1 MTALITLNNVT
12 KFYRARGHRRYILRD
27 VSARMPLGKSIGIL
41 GRNGAGKSTT
51 VRLIARADK
60 PNKGSIA
67 WAPGVEVSW
76 PMGINVGFLP
86 NTSGRDNLRVV
97 SRIYGRDWRKI
108 FDRVE
113 DFAELG
119 KYIDMPLSTY
129 SSGMR
134 SRFSFAMSVAMDF
147 DCYLFD
153 EVMSVADARFRM
165 KAEEELARLASRST
179 FVFVSHRMRTIQ
191 KFCQCVYV
199 LNDSKL
205 EYFES
210 VSEGIKRYESL

>member
-1 MTALITLNNVT
+1 MTALISLSNVT
-12 KFYRARGHRRYILRD
+12 KFYQLKGRKRYILRD
-27 VSARMPLGKSIGIL
+27 VSAEMPTGKSIGIL

-51 VRLIARADK
+51 VRLIARAER
-60 PNKGSIA
+60 PNKGKIA

-76 PMGINVGFLP
+76 PMGFGGGFL
-86 NTSGRDNLRVV
+86 NHVSGRDNLQVV
-97 SRIYGRDWRKI
+97 SRIYGREWREI
-108 FDRVE
+108 FERVQ

-119 KYIDMPLSTY
+119 SYIDMPLGTY

-134 SRFSFAMSVAMDF
+134 SRFNFAMSVAMDF

-153 EVMSVADARFRM
+153 ELMSVADARFRQ
-165 KAEEELARLASRST
+165 KAEQALEQLAKRST

-199 LNDSKL
+199 LNDAKL
-205 EYFES
+205 DYFES